1 LGENRLLQRT
11 TCADLARLKPHLTKI
26 RMATGKVLH
35 PAGTPIEHVYFPL
48 GGMVSLLAVMK
59 SGEQIETAITGR
71 EGVVGASVG
80 IDGAFSNGQ
89 ATVQADGPAW
99 QITSARFLDVYNT
112 SESFRSLMN
121 RYLGVI
127 HFQAQQSAACHAI
140 HTVESRLCRWLLQAQ
155 DVVESD
161 LVDLTQEFLSH
172 MLGVQRSSVSQCAH
186 TLQKTGTIRYS
197 RGRIQVLDRE
207 GLEECACE
215 CYAAIREHIDK
226 VLPRSPDERSDLRGQ
241 PLRP

>member
-1 LGENRLLQRT
+1 MPSSTPLGENRLLQRT
-11 TCADLARLKPHLTKI
+11 TCADLTRLKPHLTKI

-112 SESFRSLMN
+112 SASFRSLMN
-121 RYLGVI
+121 RYLGVRRSR
-127 HFQAQQSAACHAI
+127 APPATPSTRWNRDCAAGC
-140 HTVESRLCRWLLQAQ
+140 CRRRTWWRATW
-155 DVVESD
+155 S
-161 LVDLTQEFLSH
+161 
-172 MLGVQRSSVSQCAH
+172 
-186 TLQKTGTIRYS
+186 I
-197 RGRIQVLDRE
+197 
-207 GLEECACE
+207 
-215 CYAAIREHIDK
+215 
-226 VLPRSPDERSDLRGQ
+226 
-241 PLRP
+241 